1 MFVLNSIRETRA
13 VKDGLHNIIL
23 EIPEDV
29 YLSIYDNL
37 NDKDAYDVL
46 KQYLNY
52 HQDDGIPSDVRIQH
66 NKNAHTVN
74 IYANL
79 HYLGNEKTNTKYYMD
94 DAMNER

>member
-1 MFVLNSIRETRA
+1 MLNSIRETRA

-23 EIPEDV
+23 EIPEKD
-29 YLSIYDNL
+29 YLTFYETISEENAHDI
-37 NDKDAYDVL
+37 L

-52 HQDDGIPSDVRIQH
+52 HQDDAVPSDVRIEH

-79 HYLGNEKTNTKYYMD
+79 HYLGNEKTEPKYYTD
-94 DAMNER
+94 DAMDE

>member
-1 MFVLNSIRETRA
+1 MLNSIGETRA

-29 YLSIYDNL
+29 YMSFYGTLSEEN
-37 NDKDAYDVL
+37 AYDIL

-52 HQDDGIPSDVRIQH
+52 HQDDGIPSDVKIKH
-66 NKNAHTVN
+66 NKNTHTVN

-79 HYLGNEKTNTKYYMD
+79 HYLGNEKTEPKFYTD
-94 DAMNER
+94 DAMGEEA

>member
-1 MFVLNSIRETRA
+1 MLNSIKETRA
-13 VKDGLHNIIL
+13 VKDGLCHIIL

-52 HQDDGIPSDVRIQH
+52 HQDDGIPGDVRIQH

-79 HYLGNEKTNTKYYMD
+79 HYLGNEKSKPKYYVD
-94 DAMNER
+94 DAMGEQ